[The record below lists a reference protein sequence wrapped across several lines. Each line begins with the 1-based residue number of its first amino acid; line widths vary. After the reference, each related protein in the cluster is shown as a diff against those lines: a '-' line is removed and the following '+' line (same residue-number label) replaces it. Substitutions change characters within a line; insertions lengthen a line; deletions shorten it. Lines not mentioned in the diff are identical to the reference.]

1 MNVRKTFPQ
10 TVADSKQALE
20 CIARI
25 STEVERK
32 DALHLLNEEIIE
44 RCWSHAS
51 RFESGCPRGYWLL
64 VARLTEATLLCAG
77 NYADSCE
84 FEATGDLLVNP
95 REIIV
100 HSRNGGQSAVKRRH
114 RRISSQFV
122 PTGVVR
128 KEQMKSFYSRISL
141 ETTILPLLPHMT
153 QVLKECGFISQFYL
167 RRLEDCQRK
176 IADTLGFLSAW
187 SIFDAAELFRRLEA
201 SSPRE
206 RAFVESQ
213 LCRFDARVFHQ
224 IGVDLQR
231 SLAEPNYL
239 SPFLTDA
246 SIGHRY
252 EYRAPM
258 EVKSLRAL
266 PQRSLR
272 ERRFKGEP
280 SQTGNY

>member
-1 MNVRKTFPQ
+1 MNVREAFPQ
-10 TVADSKQALE
+10 TVVDPKQALE

-32 DALHLLNEEIIE
+32 DAPHLLNEKIIE

-77 NYADSCE
+77 NYADSGE
-84 FEATGDLLVNP
+84 FEATGDLLVNS

-114 RRISSQFV
+114 GRISSQFIS
-122 PTGVVR
+122 TGVVR
-128 KEQMKSFYSRISL
+128 KEQMNTFYARISL
-141 ETTILPLLPHMT
+141 ETTKPPLLPHMT
-153 QVLKECGFISQFYL
+153 QVLKRSGFISQFYL
-167 RRLEDCQRK
+167 RRLEECQRQ
-176 IADTLGFLSAW
+176 IAATLGFLSAW

-213 LCRFDARVFHQ
+213 LCRFDARVFYQ
-224 IGVDLQR
+224 IGADLR
-231 SLAEPNYL
+231 RILAEPGYP
-239 SPFLTDA
+239 SPFLTEA
-246 SIGHRY
+246 SFGHRR
-252 EYRAPM
+252 EYREPIKVAPICAQ
-258 EVKSLRAL
+258 SLL
-266 PQRSLR
+266 
-272 ERRFKGEP
+272 
-280 SQTGNY
+280 

>member
-1 MNVRKTFPQ
+1 MN
-10 TVADSKQALE
+10 DSGQVLG

-25 STEVERK
+25 SAEIEREVS
-32 DALHLLNEEIIE
+32 LHLLNEKIIE
-44 RCWSHAS
+44 KCWSQAS
-51 RFESGCPRGYWLL
+51 QLEGCCPISYWLL
-64 VARLTEATLLCAG
+64 VARIAEATLLCAG
-77 NYADSCE
+77 NYADNCE

-95 REIIV
+95 REIII
-100 HSRNGGQSAVKRRH
+100 HSGNGGQSIAKRRH
-114 RRISSQFV
+114 GRISAQFV

-141 ETTILPLLPHMT
+141 ETTIQPLLPHMT

-167 RRLEDCQRK
+167 RRLEDCQRQ
-176 IADTLGFLSAW
+176 IADTLGFLSALRV
-187 SIFDAAELFRRLEA
+187 FDAAELFRRLEA

-213 LCRFDARVFHQ
+213 LCRFDAQVFHQ
-224 IGVDLQR
+224 IGEDLQR
-231 SLAEPNYL
+231 NLVEPNYS

-246 SIGHRY
+246 SNWHRR

-258 EVKSLRAL
+258 EVKALRAL

-272 ERRFKGEP
+272 ERRFKGE
-280 SQTGNY
+280 SGQAGNY